1 MRTGRFESK
10 LADDAAALN
19 ASVEFDRRLLP
30 YDIEGSKAHA
40 RMLAARGILSAAD
53 AAAIC
58 EGLDRVQAEWD
69 AGALVLDPALEDVH
83 MNVERRL
90 TELIGD
96 AGARLHTARSRNDQ
110 VATDLRLYARAEA
123 GRIIEQIRALQGA
136 LVAQARA
143 HVDTLSPGYTHL
155 QRAQPVR
162 LAHHLLAYFEMLA
175 RDAERVADAAKRAN
189 RSPLGSGALAATT
202 FPIDREMSAA
212 ALGFDAPTANSLD
225 AVGDRD
231 FAVEL
236 SAACALTMAH
246 LSRLGE
252 ELVLWATQE
261 FGFVKL
267 PEAYC
272 SGSSIMP
279 QKVNP
284 DVPELVR
291 AKSGRVFGD
300 VVALLTV
307 LKGLPLAYNKDLQET
322 QEPLYD
328 AVETTLLC
336 VRVMV
341 GLVAGCRF
349 DVERLRRAIDEGHLL
364 ATEVADHLTGR
375 GLPFRAAHDAAGKI
389 VRAAIA
395 RGVDLTQLSLDE
407 MRATAGELPGLDS
420 SLREV
425 LDAARAVDRRDVIGG
440 PARGRVLAALEVAER
455 QLSSKEP

>member
-10 LADDAAALN
+10 LADDAATLN
-19 ASVEFDRRLLP
+19 ASVDFDQRLLP

-40 RMLAARGILSAAD
+40 RMLAARGIVSAAD

-58 EGLDRVQAEWD
+58 EGLDRVKAEWD
-69 AGALVLDPALEDVH
+69 AGTLALDPALEDVH

-110 VATDLRLYARAEA
+110 VATDLRLYARDQA
-123 GRIIEQIRALQGA
+123 GRIIEQIRELQRA
-136 LVAQARA
+136 LVTQGRA
-143 HVDTLSPGYTHL
+143 HVDTLCPGYTHL

-175 RDAERVADAAKRAN
+175 RDAERFADAARRGN

-202 FPIDREMSAA
+202 FAIDREMSAA

-364 ATEVADHLTGR
+364 ATEVADHLTAR

-395 RGVDLTQLSLDE
+395 RGVDLTRLSLDE
-407 MRATAGELPGLDS
+407 MRAAAGELPGLDA
-420 SLREV
+420 SLQEV

-440 PARGRVLAALEVAER
+440 PARGRVLAALEAAER
-455 QLSSKEP
+455 QLPKES